1 MKEISEA
8 QARIYNFLRER
19 IQTDGVPPSVR
30 EICTATGI
38 RSTSTVHYHLK
49 ALENAGYISRDEG
62 LNRSIRIVGESAR
75 FIPVL
80 GRVTAGQPILA
91 VENVEDYL
99 PFTSRLKRGSE
110 LFALRVMGESMI
122 GAGILDGDIIVV
134 ERTPTAKNG
143 EIVVVHI
150 DDEAT
155 CKRFYK
161 ENGHYRLQPENPTME
176 PIITDHVAILG
187 KVVSCIR
194 YYEP

>member
-143 EIVVVHI
+143 EIVVVLI

-155 CKRFYK
+155 CKRLYK
-161 ENGHYRLQPENPTME
+161 ENVHYRLQPENPTME

>member
-134 ERTPTAKNG
+134 L
-143 EIVVVHI
+143 I

>member
-80 GRVTAGQPILA
+80 GRVTAASRFWRWRMWKIICP
-91 VENVEDYL
+91 L
-99 PFTSRLKRGSE
+99 PAASSE
-110 LFALRVMGESMI
+110 R
-122 GAGILDGDIIVV
+122 
-134 ERTPTAKNG
+134 
-143 EIVVVHI
+143 
-150 DDEAT
+150 
-155 CKRFYK
+155 
-161 ENGHYRLQPENPTME
+161 
-176 PIITDHVAILG
+176 
-187 KVVSCIR
+187 VSCSPCGSW
-194 YYEP
+194 EKA